1 MKPKTDICL
10 LLEGTY
16 PYVTGGVSSWVHE
29 LISSLQEFTFSLVVI
44 LPNKNF
50 PQEAKYLV
58 PQNVAEIKQ
67 VYLHDYELPRGASG
81 KLGKS
86 SWQNL
91 EKFHRNP
98 AGKEENYS
106 F

>member
-1 MKPKTDICL
+1 VI
-10 LLEGTY
+10 
-16 PYVTGGVSSWVHE
+16 GGVSSWVHQ

-50 PQEAKYLV
+50 PQEAKYPV

-81 KLGKS
+81 KLEKS

-98 AGKEENYS
+98 AGRWKE